1 MCIDCNEEGVTRRA
15 FLNSAT
21 AALAAAALGSKTL
34 ARQVSQPKALDD
46 PKIAHS
52 IVTFKSGT
60 DTIKGYLARP
70 KGKGR
75 HRAILVL
82 HGNAGLPESVRETA
96 ARLAQAGYA
105 GLVLDTNS
113 RVVPDSTKLDKPL
126 EYYRSNTFD
135 KQVTQ
140 DSLAAIE
147 YMKAQPFVQ
156 RGGLGA
162 VGFCGGGR
170 KALMLSTESK
180 DLKAVVA
187 FYAPVLYRQF
197 RIPGDPMP
205 DVMDVVGK
213 IRVPVEGHYG
223 LLDKVAPAADARQ
236 FEQALRRQ
244 GTPVEMFYYEGAGH
258 GFYDYSWQPE
268 EGGIFGYNMEAALSS
283 HRRMLE
289 FLKRRL
295 K

>member
-1 MCIDCNEEGVTRRA
+1 MCLDCNEEGVTRRA
-15 FLNSAT
+15 FLGS
-21 AALAAAALGSKTL
+21 AAAGLVAVGSKTL
-34 ARQVSQPKALDD
+34 ARPLSQQTALDD
-46 PKIAHS
+46 PKITHG
-52 IVTFKSGT
+52 IVSFKSNT

-70 KGKGR
+70 KAKGR
-75 HRAILVL
+75 HRALLVL
-82 HGNAGLPESVRETA
+82 HGNAGLPESMRDTA
-96 ARLAQAGYA
+96 ARLAQAGYVA
-105 GLVLDTNS
+105 LVLDTNS

-140 DSLAAIE
+140 DSFAAIE

-170 KALMLSTESK
+170 KALILSTQSK

-197 RIPGDPMP
+197 RIASDPMP
-205 DVMDVVGK
+205 DVMDVAGQ
-213 IRVPVEGHYG
+213 IRVPVQGHYG
-223 LLDKVAPAADARQ
+223 LLDRVAPAADARQ
-236 FEQALRRQ
+236 FEQSLRAQR
-244 GTPVEMFYYEGAGH
+244 TPVEMFYYEGAGH

-268 EGGIFGYNMEAALSS
+268 DDGRFGHNAEAARLA
-283 HRRMLE
+283 HARMLE
-289 FLKRRL
+289 FLKHRL